1 MRTVGAKRVPRYIT
15 GDMTTEEGVRRDST
29 PHTPLY
35 LDTPDDVE
43 KFTRTI
49 ATTTQLALDT
59 EGASFHRFVDRV
71 YLLQLSTREHSA
83 VIDPLPT
90 GNLDALGQLVEDPS
104 VEVIFHDAD
113 YDLRLLGQDYGWKT
127 RNIFDTR
134 LAAQLLGFKA
144 FGLAALLDK
153 YFGVTL
159 DKKHQRADWSMR
171 PLTADMLA
179 YASQDTMYLHDLR
192 DILHAELEK
201 KGRLGWA
208 KEEFAR
214 LERTRWE
221 PEDPALG
228 FMRIKGARDL
238 DRRELALFRELVQWR
253 DALAKQ
259 LDRSTFRVVGN
270 ETLMDIA
277 RLRPADAK
285 TLMSIKGMPRGIGER
300 HASEVLEAV
309 ERGIA
314 VSDAELPQFP
324 RAPRWDKDPD
334 FEARVNA
341 LRAVRDEAAKRLDL
355 DPGVLGSRERL
366 EAIARRMPQTIE
378 DLAELPDL
386 RRWQIEEFGA
396 AAVRAVNSIASAP
409 PGAAKAPP
417 SGRRPRGGRG
427 GGRDGGGAGGVGGA
441 DASGQETLALE
452 GGGMDTRGDDSVVAG
467 AGIEPRSGA
476 SALAAPGAPT
486 TAPDGRATATNA
498 PAAIPDAPAASPRVP
513 ANAPDGSATAPNAP
527 ATAGRERPATLPPRG
542 SAGGRGGLGSRRG
555 SPPPDAAP
563 NDHPDAAAPSPNG
576 PLSSPPGGRPRAP
589 LRKGEHKDDRS
600 PYREE

>member
-15 GDMTTEEGVRRDST
+15 GDKDTEEGVPGDST

-35 LDTPDDVE
+35 LDTTDDVE

-49 ATTTQLALDT
+49 QHTKQLALDT

-90 GNLDALGQLVEDPS
+90 GKLEALGKLVEDPQ

-179 YASQDTMYLHDLR
+179 YASQDTMYLLDLR

-201 KGRLGWA
+201 KGRAGWA
-208 KEEFAR
+208 REEFAR
-214 LERTRWE
+214 LEKTRWE

-238 DRRELALFRELVQWR
+238 DRRELALFRELVHWR
-253 DALAKQ
+253 DALARQ

-277 RLRPADAK
+277 RQRPSDAK

-300 HASEVLEAV
+300 HASEILEAV

-314 VSDAELPQFP
+314 VSDADLPQFP

-334 FEARVNA
+334 FDARVNA
-341 LRAVRDEAAKRLDL
+341 LRTVRDEAAKRLDL

-366 EAIARRMPQTIE
+366 EAIARRMPQSVD
-378 DLAELPDL
+378 DLAEIPEL
-386 RRWQIEEFGA
+386 RRWQIDEFGE

-409 PGAAKAPP
+409 PGTPRPAP

-427 GGRDGGGAGGVGGA
+427 RNGGVAG
-441 DASGQETLALE
+441 DAERSGQETLALD
-452 GGGMDTRGDDSVVAG
+452 GDAGAPPSGMDRSPASTDASPAG
-467 AGIEPRSGA
+467 AEGA
-476 SALAAPGAPT
+476 TPAPH
-486 TAPDGRATATNA
+486 APDAGEE
-498 PAAIPDAPAASPRVP
+498 
-513 ANAPDGSATAPNAP
+513 ATAPNGIAPAAAP
-527 ATAGRERPATLPPRG
+527 ATRERPATLPPRG
-542 SAGGRGGLGSRRG
+542 RAGSRGGLGSRRG
-555 SPPPDAAP
+555 SAPPEAAP
-563 NDHPDAAAPSPNG
+563 NAGPPGSPAAPPPTNGPVAPSP
-576 PLSSPPGGRPRAP
+576 GGRAGAP

-600 PYREE
+600 PYRD

>member
-1 MRTVGAKRVPRYIT
+1 MATVGARGVPRYIT
-15 GDMTTEEGVRRDST
+15 VDKDIEEGVPRDRT
-29 PHTPLY
+29 PHVPLY
-35 LDTPDDVE
+35 LDTPQDVE
-43 KFTRTI
+43 KFVRTI
-49 ATTTQLALDT
+49 ADTKQLALDT

-71 YLLQLSTREHSA
+71 YLLQLSTREQSA

-90 GNLDALGQLVEDPS
+90 GRLELLGKLVEDS
-104 VEVIFHDAD
+104 DVEVIFHDAD

-134 LAAQLLGFKA
+134 VAAQLLGFKA

-192 DILHAELEK
+192 DQLYKELES
-201 KGRLGWA
+201 KGRLDWA
-208 KEEFAR
+208 REEFAR

-253 DALAKQ
+253 DALAKE

-277 RLRPADAK
+277 RQRPSDAK

-300 HASEVLEAV
+300 HASEILEAV
-309 ERGIA
+309 ERGLA
-314 VSDAELPQFP
+314 VPDAELPQFP

-334 FEARVNA
+334 FDARVNA
-341 LRAVRDEAAKRLDL
+341 LRTVRDEAAKRLDL

-366 EAIARRMPQTIE
+366 ESIARRMPQTVE
-378 DLAELPDL
+378 DLFEIPDL
-386 RRWQIEEFGA
+386 RRWQIAEFGE
-396 AAVRAVNSIASAP
+396 AAVKAVNSIATAP
-409 PGAAKAPP
+409 PGAGKPASAP
-417 SGRRPRGGRG
+417 RRPRGGRG
-427 GGRDGGGAGGVGGA
+427 RTAGGAHPA
-441 DASGQETLALE
+441 ESDAQATLALDGE
-452 GGGMDTRGDDSVVAG
+452 Q
-467 AGIEPRSGA
+467 PA
-476 SALAAPGAPT
+476 SSSAPSAAHPAPGAQP
-486 TAPDGRATATNA
+486 APDT
-498 PAAIPDAPAASPRVP
+498 
-513 ANAPDGSATAPNAP
+513 
-527 ATAGRERPATLPPRG
+527 ERPATLPPRG
-542 SAGGRGGLGSRRG
+542 RQSGRGGLGSRRG
-555 SPPPDAAP
+555 SPPPAPPNGGASGGPAAESQPPAAP
-563 NDHPDAAAPSPNG
+563 AVPVNG
-576 PLSSPPGGRPRAP
+576 PVPQSSTGGRAGAP

-600 PYREE
+600 PYRDE

>member
-1 MRTVGAKRVPRYIT
+1 MPDR
-15 GDMTTEEGVRRDST
+15 T
-29 PHTPLY
+29 PHTPRY
-35 LDTPDDVE
+35 LDTPEDVE
-43 KFTRTI
+43 QFTRTI
-49 ATTTQLALDT
+49 AHTKQLALDT

-71 YLLQLSTREHSA
+71 YLLQLSTREQSA

-90 GNLDALGQLVEDPS
+90 GQLEALGKLVEDPD

-134 LAAQLLGFKA
+134 VAAQLLGFKA

-192 DILHAELEK
+192 DQLYRELES
-201 KGRLGWA
+201 KGRLEWA

-238 DRRELALFRELVQWR
+238 DRRELALFRELVHWR

-277 RLRPADAK
+277 RQRPADAK
-285 TLMSIKGMPRGIGER
+285 TLMQIKGMPRGIGER
-300 HASEVLEAV
+300 HATEILEAV

-314 VSDAELPQFP
+314 VPDAELPQFP
-324 RAPRWDKDPD
+324 RAPRWDKDPAFD
-334 FEARVNA
+334 ARVNA
-341 LRAVRDEAAKRLDL
+341 LRTVRDEAAKRLEL

-366 EAIARRMPQTIE
+366 ESIARRMPQSVD
-378 DLAELPDL
+378 DLYEIPDL
-386 RRWQIEEFGA
+386 RRWQIAEFGE
-396 AAVRAVNSIASAP
+396 AAVKAVNSIASAP
-409 PGAAKAPP
+409 PAAGQGGTPGSGSAP

-427 GGRDGGGAGGVGGA
+427 RNAGSGGASSSASPESNPQVSLALGSELPDDVHPLPVNTAASNATPDSTAASSGEA
-441 DASGQETLALE
+441 ATSSRTAAASG
-452 GGGMDTRGDDSVVAG
+452 
-467 AGIEPRSGA
+467 
-476 SALAAPGAPT
+476 AAE
-486 TAPDGRATATNA
+486 
-498 PAAIPDAPAASPRVP
+498 S
-513 ANAPDGSATAPNAP
+513 
-527 ATAGRERPATLPPRG
+527 RPATLPPRG
-542 SAGGRGGLGSRRG
+542 RSGGRGGLGSRRG
-555 SPPPDAAP
+555 SPPPASAP
-563 NDHPDAAAPSPNG
+563 NGGAAADNAASSGSATGNSTAPVTGPIANPS
-576 PLSSPPGGRPRAP
+576 SGGRAGAP

-600 PYREE
+600 PYRDD

>member
-15 GDMTTEEGVRRDST
+15 GDKDIEEGVPRDST

-35 LDTPDDVE
+35 LDTIDDVE

-49 ATTTQLALDT
+49 ANTTQLALDT

-90 GNLDALGQLVEDPS
+90 GTLDALGKLVEDPS

-192 DILHAELEK
+192 DLLYAELER

-214 LERTRWE
+214 LEKTRWE

-228 FMRIKGARDL
+228 YMRIKGARDL

-253 DALAKQ
+253 DALARQ

-270 ETLMDIA
+270 ETLMDIS
-277 RLRPADAK
+277 RQRPTDAK

-300 HASEVLEAV
+300 HAAEILEAV
-309 ERGIA
+309 ERGVA
-314 VSDAELPQFP
+314 VPDADLPQFP

-334 FEARVNA
+334 FDARVNA
-341 LRAVRDEAAKRLDL
+341 LRTVRDDAAKRLDL

-366 EAIARRMPQTIE
+366 EAIARRMPQSIE
-378 DLAELPDL
+378 DLVEIPEL
-386 RRWQIEEFGA
+386 RRWQIEEFGE
-396 AAVRAVNSIASAP
+396 AAVRAVNSIAQAP
-409 PGAAKAPP
+409 PGAGKSSP

-427 GGRDGGGAGGVGGA
+427 RNGGVGGGDA
-441 DASGQETLALE
+441 EASGQATLALDGDAGSAPGDATALTTTN
-452 GGGMDTRGDDSVVAG
+452 GGSSDQSAPDSRAAAAPDDSAD
-467 AGIEPRSGA
+467 AA
-476 SALAAPGAPT
+476 SAA
-486 TAPDGRATATNA
+486 A
-498 PAAIPDAPAASPRVP
+498 PAA
-513 ANAPDGSATAPNAP
+513 TPNATP
-527 ATAGRERPATLPPRG
+527 EPVGNTARERPATLPPRG
-542 SAGGRGGLGSRRG
+542 RAGSRGGLGSRRG
-555 SPPPDAAP
+555 SPLPAAEPNAGPTGGDAGLPPA
-563 NDHPDAAAPSPNG
+563 NG
-576 PLSSPPGGRPRAP
+576 PVAPAPGGRPGAP

-600 PYREE
+600 PYRD

>member
-1 MRTVGAKRVPRYIT
+1 MPER
-15 GDMTTEEGVRRDST
+15 T

-35 LDTPDDVE
+35 LDTPEDVE

-49 ATTTQLALDT
+49 ARTKQLALDT

-90 GNLDALGQLVEDPS
+90 GPLESLGKLVESPD

-134 LAAQLLGFKA
+134 VAAQLLGFKA
-144 FGLAALLDK
+144 FGLAALLHK

-192 DILHAELEK
+192 DQLHRELES

-214 LERTRWE
+214 LEKTRWE

-277 RLRPADAK
+277 RQRPADAK

-300 HASEVLEAV
+300 HANEILEAV
-309 ERGIA
+309 ERGLA
-314 VSDAELPQFP
+314 VPDAELPQFP

-334 FEARVNA
+334 FDARVNA
-341 LRAVRDEAAKRLDL
+341 LRTVRDEAAKRLDL

-366 EAIARRMPQTIE
+366 ESIARRMPQVVE
-378 DLAELPDL
+378 DLFEIPDL
-386 RRWQIEEFGA
+386 RRWQIEEFGE
-396 AAVRAVNSIASAP
+396 AAVKAVNSIASAP
-409 PGAAKAPP
+409 PGAGKPSAP

-427 GGRDGGGAGGVGGA
+427 RNGGGGSGGA
-441 DASGQETLALE
+441 ESSGQAVLAL
-452 GGGMDTRGDDSVVAG
+452 DGDAG
-467 AGIEPRSGA
+467 ASSAGPSASATSATSGSSAGA
-476 SALAAPGAPT
+476 SSPAPPLVPGAP
-486 TAPDGRATATNA
+486 
-498 PAAIPDAPAASPRVP
+498 PDAAPSPGAAASPAASP
-513 ANAPDGSATAPNAP
+513 AAA
-527 ATAGRERPATLPPRG
+527 RPATLPPRVR
-542 SAGGRGGLGSRRG
+542 SGGRGGLGSRRG
-555 SPPPDAAP
+555 TPPPGAL
-563 NDHPDAAAPSPNG
+563 PNG
-576 PLSSPPGGRPRAP
+576 SGPGATPGSAGGTAAGGSGTAGGPTSPTPGQSSVRPDAP

-600 PYREE
+600 PYRDD

>member
-15 GDMTTEEGVRRDST
+15 GDMTTEEGVRRAST

-35 LDTPDDVE
+35 LDTQDDVE
-43 KFTRTI
+43 KFTRAI
-49 ATTTQLALDT
+49 QHATQLALDT

-71 YLLQLSTREHSA
+71 YLLQLSTREQSA

-90 GNLDALGQLVEDPS
+90 GKLEALGTLVEDPS

-192 DILHAELEK
+192 DILHGELEK

-277 RLRPADAK
+277 RLRPSDAK

-309 ERGIA
+309 ERGVA
-314 VSDAELPQFP
+314 VPDADLPQFP

-334 FEARVNA
+334 FDARVNA
-341 LRAVRDEAAKRLDL
+341 LRTVRDEAAKRLDL

-366 EAIARRMPQTIE
+366 ESIARRMPQSIE
-378 DLAELPDL
+378 DLVDIADL
-386 RRWQIEEFGA
+386 RRWQIEEFGE

-409 PGAAKAPP
+409 PGAGKPAP

-427 GGRDGGGAGGVGGA
+427 RHGGAGGGGA
-441 DASGQETLALE
+441 DAAGQEVLALDSSVGE
-452 GGGMDTRGDDSVVAG
+452 GGN
-467 AGIEPRSGA
+467 E
-476 SALAAPGAPT
+476 
-486 TAPDGRATATNA
+486 A
-498 PAAIPDAPAASPRVP
+498 PAAADAPDALPNESTAVPDAAAAATPAA
-513 ANAPDGSATAPNAP
+513 
-527 ATAGRERPATLPPRG
+527 RERPATLPPRG
-542 SAGGRGGLGSRRG
+542 RPGGRGGLGSRRG
-555 SPPPDAAP
+555 SPPPDVAAP
-563 NDHPDAAAPSPNG
+563 NDQAEAAIPLPNG
-576 PLSSPPGGRPRAP
+576 PVPSPPGGRPGAP

>member
-15 GDMTTEEGVRRDST
+15 GDMTTEEGVRRAST

-49 ATTTQLALDT
+49 EHTTQLALDT

-71 YLLQLSTREHSA
+71 YLLQLSTREQSA

-90 GNLDALGQLVEDPS
+90 GKLEALGKLVEDPS

-192 DILHAELEK
+192 DILHGELEK
-201 KGRLGWA
+201 KGRLDWA

-253 DALAKQ
+253 DALARQ

-277 RLRPADAK
+277 RLRPSDAK

-314 VSDAELPQFP
+314 VPDAELPQFP

-334 FEARVNA
+334 FDARVNA
-341 LRAVRDEAAKRLDL
+341 LRTVRDEAAKRLDL

-366 EAIARRMPQTIE
+366 ESIARRMPQSIE
-378 DLAELPDL
+378 DLVDIADL
-386 RRWQIEEFGA
+386 RRWQIEEFGE

-409 PGAAKAPP
+409 PGAGKPAP

-427 GGRDGGGAGGVGGA
+427 RHGGAGGGGA
-441 DASGQETLALE
+441 DAAGQEVLALDSSVGE
-452 GGGMDTRGDDSVVAG
+452 GGN
-467 AGIEPRSGA
+467 E
-476 SALAAPGAPT
+476 
-486 TAPDGRATATNA
+486 A
-498 PAAIPDAPAASPRVP
+498 PAAADAPDALPNESTAVPDAAAAATPAA
-513 ANAPDGSATAPNAP
+513 
-527 ATAGRERPATLPPRG
+527 RERPATLPPRG
-542 SAGGRGGLGSRRG
+542 RPGGRGGLGSRRG
-555 SPPPDAAP
+555 SPPPDVAAP
-563 NDHPDAAAPSPNG
+563 NDQAEAAIPLPNG
-576 PLSSPPGGRPRAP
+576 PVPSPPGGRPGAP

>member
-15 GDMTTEEGVRRDST
+15 GDMTTEEGVRRAST

-35 LDTPDDVE
+35 LDTQDDVE

-49 ATTTQLALDT
+49 QHTTQLALDT

-71 YLLQLSTREHSA
+71 YLLQLSTREQSA

-90 GNLDALGQLVEDPS
+90 GKLEALGTLVEDPS

-192 DILHAELEK
+192 DILHGELEK

-277 RLRPADAK
+277 RLRPSDAK
-285 TLMSIKGMPRGIGER
+285 TLMAIKGMPRGIGER

-309 ERGIA
+309 ERGVA
-314 VSDAELPQFP
+314 VPDADLPQFP

-334 FEARVNA
+334 FDARVNA
-341 LRAVRDEAAKRLDL
+341 LRTVRDEAAKRLDL

-366 EAIARRMPQTIE
+366 ESIARRMPQSIE
-378 DLAELPDL
+378 DLVEIADL
-386 RRWQIEEFGA
+386 RRWQIEEFGE

-409 PGAAKAPP
+409 PGAGKPAP

-427 GGRDGGGAGGVGGA
+427 RHGGAGGGGA
-441 DASGQETLALE
+441 DAAGQEVLALDSGVGE
-452 GGGMDTRGDDSVVAG
+452 GGN
-467 AGIEPRSGA
+467 E
-476 SALAAPGAPT
+476 
-486 TAPDGRATATNA
+486 A
-498 PAAIPDAPAASPRVP
+498 PAAGDAPDALPNALTAVPDAAAPAA
-513 ANAPDGSATAPNAP
+513 
-527 ATAGRERPATLPPRG
+527 RERPATLPPRG
-542 SAGGRGGLGSRRG
+542 RAGGRGGLGSRRG
-555 SPPPDAAP
+555 SPPPDAPAP
-563 NDHPDAAAPSPNG
+563 NDQAESAVPLPNG
-576 PLSSPPGGRPRAP
+576 PVSSPPGGRPGAP

>member
-15 GDMTTEEGVRRDST
+15 GDMTTEEGVRRAST

-35 LDTPDDVE
+35 LDTLDDVE

-49 ATTTQLALDT
+49 QHTTQLALDT

-71 YLLQLSTREHSA
+71 YLLQLSTREQSA

-90 GNLDALGQLVEDPS
+90 GKLEALGTLVEDPS

-192 DILHAELEK
+192 DILHGELEK

-228 FMRIKGARDL
+228 YMRIKGARDL

-277 RLRPADAK
+277 RLRPSDAK

-309 ERGIA
+309 ERGVA
-314 VSDAELPQFP
+314 VPDADLPQFP

-334 FEARVNA
+334 FDARVNA
-341 LRAVRDEAAKRLDL
+341 LRTVRDEAAKRLDL

-366 EAIARRMPQTIE
+366 ESIARRMPQSME
-378 DLAELPDL
+378 DLVEIPDL
-386 RRWQIEEFGA
+386 RRWQIEEFGE

-409 PGAAKAPP
+409 PGAGNPAP
-417 SGRRPRGGRG
+417 SARRPRGGRG
-427 GGRDGGGAGGVGGA
+427 RHGGAGGGGA
-441 DASGQETLALE
+441 DAAGQEVLALD
-452 GGGMDTRGDDSVVAG
+452 GGVGDGGS
-467 AGIEPRSGA
+467 ETP
-476 SALAAPGAPT
+476 AAADAAAVLP
-486 TAPDGRATATNA
+486 NA
-498 PAAIPDAPAASPRVP
+498 PAAVPDAAASATPAA
-513 ANAPDGSATAPNAP
+513 
-527 ATAGRERPATLPPRG
+527 RERPATLPPRG
-542 SAGGRGGLGSRRG
+542 RPGGRGGLGSRRG
-555 SPPPDAAP
+555 SPPPDAAAP
-563 NDHPDAAAPSPNG
+563 NDQADAGVPLPNG
-576 PLSSPPGGRPRAP
+576 PVSSPPGGRPGAP